1 MFKTTVTDEKNKLGL
16 GPEKEIEIEVSYT
29 EHKGSGPTWGYRGGS
44 PAEPAH
50 IEIMHVRVLNAPQSI
65 EGDIIDIF
73 GDEIE
78 SQIVDHLEG
87 MAEAHRDRFL

>member
-16 GPEKEIEIEVSYT
+16 GPDKEIEIEVDYR
-29 EHKGSGPTWGYRGGS
+29 EFKGSGPTWGPRGGS
-44 PAEPAH
+44 PAEPPS
-50 IEIMHVRVLNAPQSI
+50 IDIMHVRVLNAPQSI
-65 EGDIIDIF
+65 EGDIIDVF

-78 SQIVDHLEG
+78 FQIAEYLEG